1 MIDIHSTTG
10 ICIYP
15 AREAVA
21 VFSSPEALEMAVDEL
36 EISGFPRAALSV
48 LASNKQ
54 VKGLERQVYRT
65 IREIED
71 DRLAPQSC
79 FISSDSLVEAK
90 AAAVGIPSYIGA
102 VGAIAFV
109 ATGGTLAVTV
119 AIAAAGGVLGAGL
132 GALLAHAVAQGQ
144 KNRVSEQLG
153 KGGLILWVG
162 VSNETTAQRAFQ
174 ILMRSGGRDVHVHE
188 LRREWTLKDR
198 PFSEIQPDPFLET
211 CI

>member
-1 MIDIHSTTG
+1 
-10 ICIYP
+10 
-15 AREAVA
+15 
-21 VFSSPEALEMAVDEL
+21 MAVDEL

-211 CI
+211 CIR